1 MSETGNPREIELAL
15 LIADLSGYTAL
26 TETHGALHASD
37 IVFRFGR
44 MAESSLEPGVGIVDR
59 IGDQVLCAG
68 ADPLA
73 VLRTALRLSAQVE
86 GEPDFL
92 SMQAGI
98 HRGNVVEREGRLF
111 GSPLNLTSRIAAYAR
126 GGQILCTESIASI
139 AREVSGVTLVPLGQR
154 RFKNV
159 SSPVQVLELL
169 RNGRSGHPTAIDPV
183 CRMRVEVGRV
193 AAIPYQGIS
202 YHFCSEGC
210 ARLFAA
216 TPERY
221 ARLWG

>member
-1 MSETGNPREIELAL
+1 MSEVDRTL

-44 MAESSLEPGVGIVDR
+44 MAESSLEPGVAIVDR

-68 ADPLA
+68 ADPSA
-73 VLRTALRLSAQVE
+73 VLRTALRLSAQIQSA
-86 GEPDFL
+86 PDFL

-98 HRGNVVEREGRLF
+98 HRGSVVEREGRLF

-126 GGQILCTESIASI
+126 GGQVLCTESIVPV
-139 AREVSGVTLVPLGQR
+139 AREVSGVSVVAHGER

-159 SSPVQVLELL
+159 TLPVKVFELL
-169 RNGRSGHPTAIDPV
+169 RGGQSGHASAIDPV
-183 CRMRVEVGRV
+183 CRMQVEIGRV
-193 AAIPYQGIS
+193 AAIPFQGIS
-202 YHFCSEGC
+202 YHFCSDNC

-221 ARLWG
+221 SRHWG